1 MNSISIRLKLP
12 LIMAVL
18 TVLAIAIMGITS
30 FISARDS
37 QKADGSARLAAIAEM
52 KAENIA
58 AFFDRIDRELGLIA
72 AHPSTRNA
80 LVEFTAAFKNT
91 DNAEAE
97 LQRVYITENPH
108 PLGQKDKL
116 IQAGTGTVYDAIHG
130 RHHPQFSRL
139 QVTSGYYDVFLFDA
153 EGNLVYSVYKEND
166 YATNMLTGQWRDTG
180 LARVFRGAMAAAAG
194 DVATFDDFA
203 PYGPSY
209 DAPAS
214 FIARAIHDASGTP
227 IGVLAFQMPIDEIN
241 SAVRSLSGVGTTG
254 DSYLVGSDKL
264 MRTDSLQTETN
275 DILVER
281 ADNAAISAALAGEHG
296 LGVFGADEAQRLYAT
311 VPITFLGTTW
321 ALVVHQ
327 EMAELNA
334 PVATLARSFALQ
346 GAVVFAGALLLSVLT
361 GRSLS
366 GPLLALGTAMR
377 AVSERRYDTEV
388 PATSRGDEIGTMA
401 RALEAFRSTLEGA
414 EGIAR
419 EAAFK
424 GAGFQVAGAPMLL
437 TDTDLGIV
445 YANSAMSRLL
455 TDRTNDFRK
464 VAPGFDGTTLLGR
477 EVDIFP
483 FPNGAMRDRLAK
495 GEPLPFREK
504 IRIGDSYLGL
514 LFDAVHDADGTHIGY
529 VLEWRDQT
537 FQMQAAVVL
546 KALDT
551 TQCRVEMTLG
561 GEIKSVNDRFCSLL
575 GTSEAALA
583 GALGKEMLQPES
595 SKGAAGSMWDDVAG
609 GRSQLGIFRVRH
621 DGVEKLLDGSL
632 SPVPDERNRTAGFL
646 LVGVDVTEQQAVKA
660 RAEAQRS
667 AMEEDQRR
675 VVTTLATALGRLA
688 EGDVSTRIDTA
699 FPEDYESLRLDF
711 NSALAALESALVGV
725 VKNAGGIRGEATE
738 IRSATDDLSRRTVE
752 QAASLEETAAAI
764 EELTAAIKSAAAS
777 ASEAADI
784 ATRARSDAENGGQVV
799 ERAVAA
805 MGAID
810 NSSKEIARI
819 VSVIEGIAFQTN
831 LLALNAGVEAARAGD
846 AGRGFAVVAAEVRAL
861 AQRCSEAAAEIATL
875 VDSAAEQVRNGVSLV
890 GETGTAL
897 GDIIRSAKSIAGHVS
912 GIAASATEQSSG
924 LAEINTAMSQLD
936 RMTQQNAAMVEET
949 TAASRLLD
957 EEAKALAEIVNRF
970 TVGSG
975 AQTQD
980 TSGRRSAA
988 AA

>member
-1 MNSISIRLKLP
+1 MNRISIRLKLP
-12 LIMAVL
+12 LIMAAL
-18 TVLAIAIMGITS
+18 TVTAIAIMGFTS
-30 FISARDS
+30 FTSARLSKEED
-37 QKADGSARLAAIAEM
+37 ASARLAAIAEL
-52 KAENIA
+52 KAQNIE
-58 AFFDRIDRELGLIA
+58 AFFDRIDRELALNA
-72 AHPSTRNA
+72 AHPATRAA
-80 LVEFTAAFKNT
+80 LEEFTAAFHAT

-97 LQRVYITENPH
+97 LQRIYITDNPH
-108 PLGQKDKL
+108 PLGEKDKL
-116 IQAGTGTVYDAIHG
+116 VAAGTGTVYDAAHA
-130 RHHPQFSRL
+130 RHHPEFSRL
-139 QVTSGYYDVFLFDA
+139 QVSSGYYDVFLFDA
-153 EGNLVYSVYKEND
+153 DGHLVYSVYKEND
-166 YATNMLTGQWRDTG
+166 FATNMLTGPWRDSG
-180 LARVFRGAMAAAAG
+180 LARVFRGAMEAAPGEA
-194 DVATFDDFA
+194 ATFDDFA

-214 FIARAIHDASGTP
+214 FIAHAVRDASGAP
-227 IGVLAFQMPIDEIN
+227 IGVLAFQMPVDEIN
-241 SAVRSLSGVGTTG
+241 AAVRRLSGAGATG
-254 DSYLVGSDKL
+254 DGYLVGTDGL
-264 MRTDSLQTETN
+264 MRTDSLQTEAN
-275 DILVER
+275 DILSAR
-281 ADNAAISAALAGEHG
+281 AENPAITAALSGEPG
-296 LGVFGADEAQRLYAT
+296 LGVYGADGSERLYAAM
-311 VPITFLGTTW
+311 PIGFLGTRW
-321 ALVVHQ
+321 ALVVQQ

-334 PVATLARSFALQ
+334 PVAALARSFAIEGTL
-346 GAVVFAGALLLSVLT
+346 VFAGALLLAVLT

-366 GPLLALGTAMR
+366 GPLLALGTAMQS
-377 AVSERRYDTEV
+377 VSERRYDTAV
-388 PATSRGDEIGTMA
+388 PATGRGDEIGKMA
-401 RALEAFRSTLEGA
+401 RALEDFRSALQGA
-414 EGIAR
+414 EGVAR

-437 TDTDLGIV
+437 TDTRLEIV
-445 YANSAMSRLL
+445 YANAAMSRLL
-455 TDRTNDFRK
+455 GDRTEEFRK
-464 VAPGFDGTTLLGR
+464 VAPAFDGTTLVGR

-483 FPNGAMRDRLAK
+483 FPNGAMRDRVAR
-495 GEPLPFREK
+495 GEALPIREK

-537 FQMQAAVVL
+537 FQMEAAVVL

-551 TQCRVEMTLG
+551 TQCRVEMTLDG
-561 GEIKSVNDRFCSLL
+561 AIKSANERFCSML
-575 GTSEAALA
+575 GVTAAA
-583 GALGKEMLQPES
+583 IEKAPGRDMIGMETGA
-595 SKGAAGSMWDDVAG
+595 GAAGSLWDDVAAGRARTGVFRLRHG
-609 GRSQLGIFRVRH
+609 GV
-621 DGVEKLLDGSL
+621 DKLLDGSL
-632 SPVPDERNRTAGFL
+632 NPVPDERNRTAGFL
-646 LVGVDVTEQQAVKA
+646 LVGVDVTEQQTVKA

-675 VVTTLATALGRLA
+675 VVAALATALGRVA
-688 EGDVSTRIDTA
+688 EGDVSTRIETA
-699 FPEDYESLRLDF
+699 FPADYEALRHDF
-711 NSALAALESALVGV
+711 NRALASLEAALVGV

-777 ASEAADI
+777 ANEAADI

-810 NSSKEIARI
+810 ESSKEIARI

-875 VDSAAEQVRNGVSLV
+875 VGSAAEQVRSGVTLV

-936 RMTQQNAAMVEET
+936 RMTQQNAAMVEQT

-970 TVGSG
+970 TVGSSVPAHAPG
-975 AQTQD
+975 
-980 TSGRRSAA
+980 GRDAA
-988 AA
+988 AAA